1 MDPVR
6 NETARI
12 TTCKHIFCQTCIEAV
27 IANQAKCPM
36 CRNDLPS
43 VETTLVSP
51 AKQTPEV
58 DETDSLEN
66 MGESSSK
73 LDALLHILDGT
84 PPSQKKKKKPQPQMT
99 TNIAT
104 RTKDPSVKTIVFSQ
118 FTKFLD
124 IIQLHLGKRGFKF
137 VRLDGSMT
145 PSKRDIALTTFS
157 ESPTHTIMLASLAVC
172 SVGVP
177 SLPY

>member
-1 MDPVR
+1 MGKTDGEVCLDTVR

-27 IANQAKCPM
+27 IANQAKCPL

-51 AKQTPEV
+51 AKQTPQF

-84 PPSQKKKKKPQPQMT
+84 SAVSLSLPP
-99 TNIAT
+99 
-104 RTKDPSVKTIVFSQ
+104 
-118 FTKFLD
+118 FL
-124 IIQLHLGKRGFKF
+124 
-137 VRLDGSMT
+137 
-145 PSKRDIALTTFS
+145 
-157 ESPTHTIMLASLAVC
+157 
-172 SVGVP
+172 P
-177 SLPY
+177 SLPVINISDTNKRSQRQNHRVFPIYQIFGYYSITSRKTRFRIR